1 MAKQRPPKV
10 PTFAT
15 DDVFDEAGE
24 AWDATATKVQPS
36 NARLAEGFVPASRP
50 PAQWFNWL
58 FWSVGMA
65 LDFLLAES
73 IARWVAV
80 PLDEGDG
87 TSDLWGSNDLDLRCG
102 VWVAPTSAGLGAL
115 FLFGEPDSIG
125 GKALAAISVGGA
137 GWTVAPEEVDTSS
150 PGTILGCCH
159 DTTNGLVVAVATAGL
174 VYTRPAADAP
184 YGTWTQRNSAANHE
198 LRSVV
203 HGLGAS
209 GTICLIAVGEDT
221 SDDNG
226 VIYSSTNGTAWT
238 LRLENADK
246 PFRAVAVKPGSLWVA
261 VGGGNAAESVAGVYT
276 STDGSTWTDRSA
288 TATGFGAGLLGI
300 VYDAER
306 DVFVAVGRSGV
317 RGYSA
322 DGQTWVTTTDTGE
335 AWGTGSS
342 GVQTWIATDGLGAI
356 CVVALGAS
364 GDGSGGG
371 WKAYLS
377 TDAGVSFTPGALI
390 LPGRFETPTGL
401 FWGGPWG
408 WVVTTDT
415 FPTTGVPAIYH
426 CPQP

>member
-15 DDVFDEAGE
+15 DDVFDEPGE
-24 AWDATATKVQPS
+24 AWDGTDTKGQPS

-58 FWSVGMA
+58 FWSIGMA
-65 LDFLLAES
+65 LDYLLAES
-73 IARWVAV
+73 IARWVRV
-80 PLDEGDG
+80 PVVEGDG
-87 TSDLWGSNDLDLRCG
+87 TTELWGSADLDLRCG
-102 VWVAPTSAGLGAL
+102 VWVSNTSSSLGGL
-115 FLFGEPDSIG
+115 FMFGEPDSVT
-125 GKALAAISVGGA
+125 GKALAAVSIGGGA
-137 GWTVAPEEVDTSS
+137 WTVPPEDVDASS

-174 VYTRPAADAP
+174 VYTRSASTAP
-184 YGTWTQRNSAANHE
+184 LGTWTQRNSAANHE

-226 VIYSSTNGTAWT
+226 VIYSSTDGTTWT
-238 LRLENADK
+238 LRLENTDK

-306 DVFVAVGRSGV
+306 DVFVAIGRSGV
-317 RGYSA
+317 RGYSG
-322 DGQTWVTTTDTGE
+322 DGQTWVLTTDTGV
-335 AWGTGSS
+335 AWRANDPTA
-342 GVQTWIATDGLGAI
+342 IACDGQGAI
-356 CVVALGAS
+356 MVLVNGLTNTTA
-364 GDGSGGG
+364 GGG
-371 WKAYLS
+371 WKVFLS
-377 TDAGVSFTPGALI
+377 TDAGVTFTDGALVFT
-390 LPGRFETPTGL
+390 GASETPTGL

-408 WVVTTDT
+408 WVIPCDM
-415 FPTTGVPAIYH
+415 FPGTGVPAVYR